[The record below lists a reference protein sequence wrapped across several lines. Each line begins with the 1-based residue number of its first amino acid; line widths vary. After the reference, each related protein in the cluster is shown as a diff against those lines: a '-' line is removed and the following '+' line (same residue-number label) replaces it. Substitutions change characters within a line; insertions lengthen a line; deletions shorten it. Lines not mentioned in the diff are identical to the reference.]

1 MRRCKI
7 LKNPEA
13 ISGVALVFKNQR
25 AYWEGQCQGQYAL
38 GVAKP
43 EVDWEERKLPNCTI
57 PEFWYLEGK
66 IPFHYALGFLKLEV
80 YWLGVILGCFWSKI
94 EKTAKPDE
102 TIFFHL
108 FATGWNHLS
117 CDVLKRPEIPRVC
130 FNVLMHRIK
139 DRTSPTELNVFTEL
153 VLPLLELLSPA
164 TTVHLEPSD
173 LAHAL
178 SALQMAYDLSGGTS
192 IKE

>member
-1 MRRCKI
+1 MPRSIRPWFSKTGGG
-7 LKNPEA
+7 LRGEKA
-13 ISGVALVFKNQR
+13 SQLYDSWVLVFGGENPLSLRPWSLKT
-25 AYWEGQCQGQYAL
+25 G
-38 GVAKP
+38 GVLAWG
-43 EVDWEERKLPNCTI
+43 DSGL
-57 PEFWYLEGK
+57 
-66 IPFHYALGFLKLEV
+66 FLTQNRENSQAG
-80 YWLGVILGCFWSKI
+80 WR
-94 EKTAKPDE
+94 D
-102 TIFFHL
+102 L
-108 FATGWNHLS
+108 FPSFCYRLNHLS

-130 FNVLMHRIK
+130 FNVLRHRIK